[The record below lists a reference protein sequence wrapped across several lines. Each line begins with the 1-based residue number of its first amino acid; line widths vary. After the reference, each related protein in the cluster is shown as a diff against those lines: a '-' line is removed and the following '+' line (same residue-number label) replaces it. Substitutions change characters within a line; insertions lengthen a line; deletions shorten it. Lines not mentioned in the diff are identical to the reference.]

1 MKSQQHPIQEFPLTS
16 APAST
21 LSPKNSTKQQKVDN
35 NIKYCKAPKSQ
46 TAENTTKSIKSS
58 NFSQD
63 QESIRKS
70 SGSTNDGDPFPKA
83 LFNKKLNDT
92 LIPKS
97 RNTKQYN
104 SPKVSS
110 GMPKRRNLE
119 LAAFVCGVLA
129 LIVSSNVGT
138 LLIHSSDDL
147 GQSARDPLI
156 QNTSSIH
163 LSKVSNMAVPDTT
176 TVTEDIQEPN
186 VKVYLSQNTYL
197 SI

>member
-35 NIKYCKAPKSQ
+35 NIKYCKAQKSQ

-104 SPKVSS
+104 SPKESS
-110 GMPKRRNLE
+110 GMPKRRTLE

-147 GQSARDPLI
+147 GQSARNPLI
-156 QNTSSIH
+156 QNTASIH
-163 LSKVSNMAVPDTT
+163 LSKVSN
-176 TVTEDIQEPN
+176 TVNISTEYIKEPN
-186 VKVYLSQNTYL
+186 VKVYLS
-197 SI
+197 

>member
-35 NIKYCKAPKSQ
+35 NIENCKAQKSQ

-58 NFSQD
+58 NFAQD
-63 QESIRKS
+63 QESNRKS
-70 SGSTNDGDPFPKA
+70 SGSTNDGDPFPKT

-147 GQSARDPLI
+147 GQSARNPLI

-163 LSKVSNMAVPDTT
+163 LSKVSN
-176 TVTEDIQEPN
+176 TVNISTEYIKEPN
-186 VKVYLSQNTYL
+186 VKVYLS
-197 SI
+197 

>member
-21 LSPKNSTKQQKVDN
+21 LSPKNSTKQQKADN
-35 NIKYCKAPKSQ
+35 NIKYCKAQKSQ
-46 TAENTTKSIKSS
+46 TAENTTKSIKSP

-70 SGSTNDGDPFPKA
+70 SGSTNDGDPFPKT

-147 GQSARDPLI
+147 GQSARNPLI

-163 LSKVSNMAVPDTT
+163 LSKVSN
-176 TVTEDIQEPN
+176 TVNISTEYIKEPN
-186 VKVYLSQNTYL
+186 VKVYLS
-197 SI
+197 